1 MVPKLRHCGSLHRR
15 KVEKGKA
22 GKEEKGMREVLFSS
36 TLSNV
41 PFVLSP
47 DVGDNSD
54 GKKRNVLPVGCLDA
68 ITLDLMWITAYII
81 GLCFIAIF
89 VDILVILSV
98 GILLWKT
105 DRENK

>member
-1 MVPKLRHCGSLHRR
+1 
-15 KVEKGKA
+15 
-22 GKEEKGMREVLFSS
+22 MREVLFSS

-41 PFVLSP
+41 LFILSP
-47 DVGDNSD
+47 DVGNNSD
-54 GKKRNVLPVGCLDA
+54 EKKRNVSPAGCLDA

-89 VDILVILSV
+89 GDILVILSV

>member
-1 MVPKLRHCGSLHRR
+1 MVSLATPLSFFAVAR
-15 KVEKGKA
+15 VGKGR
-22 GKEEKGMREVLFSS
+22 ERKGMLGVLFSS

-41 PFVLSP
+41 PLVLSH

-54 GKKRNVLPVGCLDA
+54 EKKRGASPPGCLDA
-68 ITLDLMWITAYII
+68 ITLDLMWITAYIV

-89 VDILVILSV
+89 VDVLVILST

-105 DRENK
+105 DWIDE